1 MSGKLWSEDEVKQLI
16 EMSEK
21 FKASTIAKV
30 LGRTEAAV
38 KNKLIRL
45 NISTSIT
52 SIDAVT
58 VGNLASVCKVGSERV
73 RNWIKKGL
81 KTTKFKKYKNSN
93 FTFIR
98 IEDFWDFATENKD
111 LINFA
116 NIDRNILGIEPDW
129 VREKRL
135 NDIKYSKKKNARW
148 TKSEDDVL
156 RRMYKDYSLKEI
168 REVIGRTED
177 AITIR
182 IRRIGL
188 KRRVV
193 IRWTDKEIKML
204 LRMKKKGMS
213 ENKIAIELG
222 RSSGSVNKKYKELV
236 RKAS

>member
-1 MSGKLWSEDEVKQLI
+1 MSGKLWSEEEVKQLI
-16 EMSEK
+16 EMSDK

-52 SIDAVT
+52 SMDAIT
-58 VGNLASVCKVGSERV
+58 AGNLASVCKVGGGRV
-73 RNWIKKGL
+73 RTWIKKGL
-81 KTTKFKKYKNSN
+81 QTTKFKKYKNSN
-93 FTFIR
+93 FTFIK

-148 TKSEDDVL
+148 TKREDDVL

-168 REVIGRTED
+168 REVVGRTED

-193 IRWTDKEIKML
+193 IRWSDKEIKML
-204 LRMKKKGMS
+204 LRLKKKGMS